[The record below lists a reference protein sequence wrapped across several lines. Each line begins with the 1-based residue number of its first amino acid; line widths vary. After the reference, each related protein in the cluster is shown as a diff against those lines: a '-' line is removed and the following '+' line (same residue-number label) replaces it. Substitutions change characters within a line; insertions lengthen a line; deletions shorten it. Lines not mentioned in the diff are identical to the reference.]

1 MDNQPFDTR
10 EIFNK
15 IPLRGIEITKLPF
28 MTRRGDAVGSPAFR
42 CYIRHINR
50 LPQGRPAGIAP
61 TKNGKLKN
69 STYLTL
75 IFRALLVALLL
86 LIAAGAAHA
95 ATVDETF
102 VGVNEQLG
110 SKIPLD
116 TIFTDEAGKTVRL
129 GDLITGPTIILPV
142 YFSCSNVCY
151 NLQWGLAQAL
161 PRIKSSPNENYRVI
175 SISFDENDTPQLA
188 AKFKRVYLTS
198 MHVPFPEDA
207 WRFLTGDAAHIR
219 KFTTA
224 AGYGFQRKGRDFL
237 HPSTSLIVTADGTI
251 VRYLYG
257 TTFLPK
263 DLALALIEARD
274 GTSGTTI
281 RKIVDY
287 CFIFDPAQK
296 TYAFNLLRVSA
307 TIVIL
312 CTGSFLAF
320 LIMTGRKRNQR
331 TASRK

>member
-1 MDNQPFDTR
+1 MDNQLFDTH

-15 IPLRGIEITKLPF
+15 IL
-28 MTRRGDAVGSPAFR
+28 
-42 CYIRHINR
+42 
-50 LPQGRPAGIAP
+50 
-61 TKNGKLKN
+61 
-69 STYLTL
+69 LTL
-75 IFRALLVALLL
+75 FFGMLLVAMLLN
-86 LIAAGAAHA
+86 ITAGTAHA
-95 ATVDETF
+95 VTVDETF

-110 SKIPLD
+110 SKIPLE
-116 TIFTDEAGKTVRL
+116 ISFTDETGKTVRL

-142 YFSCSNVCY
+142 YYNCSNVCY
-151 NLQWGLAQAL
+151 NLQWGLGQVL
-161 PRIKSSPNENYRVI
+161 PKIKSRPGVDYRVI
-175 SISFDENDTPQLA
+175 SISFDENDPPQLA

-198 MHVPFPEDA
+198 MHAPFPEDS
-207 WRFLTGDAAHIR
+207 WRFLTGNVPNIK

-237 HPSTSLIVTADGTI
+237 HPSVSLIVTGDGTI

-257 TTFLPK
+257 STFLPK
-263 DLALALIEARD
+263 DLSLALIEARD

-287 CFIFDPAQK
+287 CFIFDPEQK

-320 LIMTGRKRNQR
+320 LIVTGRKRNQN
-331 TASRK
+331 TSSRK

>member
-1 MDNQPFDTR
+1 MDNRPFDRR

-15 IPLRGIEITKLPF
+15 LLP
-28 MTRRGDAVGSPAFR
+28 P
-42 CYIRHINR
+42 
-50 LPQGRPAGIAP
+50 
-61 TKNGKLKN
+61 
-69 STYLTL
+69 L
-75 IFRALLVALLL
+75 IFWMLVATMLLN
-86 LIAAGAAHA
+86 ITAGSAHA
-95 ATVDETF
+95 VTIDETF

-116 TIFTDEAGKTVRL
+116 TTFLDEAGKTVRL

-142 YFSCSNVCY
+142 YFNCSNVCY
-151 NLQWGLAQAL
+151 NLQWGLAQVL
-161 PRIKSSPNENYRVI
+161 PRIKSRPNDNYRVI
-175 SISFDENDTPQLA
+175 SISFDENDPPQLA
-188 AKFKRVYLTS
+188 AKFKRVYLTA
-198 MHVPFPEDA
+198 MHAPFPEDG
-207 WRFLTGDAAHIR
+207 WRFLTGDLANIR
-219 KFTTA
+219 KFTSA

-237 HPSTSLIVTADGTI
+237 HPSTSLIVTGDGTI

-263 DLALALIEARD
+263 DLTLALIEARD

-287 CFIFDPAQK
+287 CFIFDPEQK

-320 LIMTGRKRNQR
+320 LMLTGRKRKQNTSSR
-331 TASRK
+331 T

>member
-1 MDNQPFDTR
+1 MFNTLKIFDR
-10 EIFNK
+10 ILPKLIFGMLLAVVLLN
-15 IPLRGIEITKLPF
+15 I
-28 MTRRGDAVGSPAFR
+28 AVG
-42 CYIRHINR
+42 
-50 LPQGRPAGIAP
+50 
-61 TKNGKLKN
+61 T
-69 STYLTL
+69 
-75 IFRALLVALLL
+75 
-86 LIAAGAAHA
+86 AHA

-102 VGVNEQLG
+102 VGVNERLG

-116 TIFTDEAGKTVRL
+116 SLFTDEDGKTVRL
-129 GDLITGPTIILPV
+129 GDLLTGPTIILPV
-142 YFSCSNVCY
+142 YFNCSNVCY
-151 NLQWGLAQAL
+151 NLQWGLAQIL
-161 PRIKSSPNENYRVI
+161 PKIKSHPNDDYRVI
-175 SISFDENDTPQLA
+175 SISFDENDPPQLA

-198 MHVPFPEDA
+198 MHVPFPEDG
-207 WRFLTGDAAHIR
+207 WRFLTGNVTNIK

-237 HPSTSLIVTADGTI
+237 HPSVSLIVTSDGTI

-287 CFIFDPAQK
+287 CFIFDPEQK

-307 TIVIL
+307 TVVII
-312 CTGSFLAF
+312 CTGGFLTF
-320 LIMTGRKRNQR
+320 LILTGRKRKKTDQR
-331 TASRK
+331 N